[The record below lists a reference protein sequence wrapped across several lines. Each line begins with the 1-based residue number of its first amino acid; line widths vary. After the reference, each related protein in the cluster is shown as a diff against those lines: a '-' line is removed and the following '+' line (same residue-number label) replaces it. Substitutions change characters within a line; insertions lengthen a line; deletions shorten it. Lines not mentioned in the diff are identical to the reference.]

1 MKLQL
6 SLDLVDFDTALKFIE
21 ETRKSIDIIEIGT
34 PFALKYGI
42 SPVVEFKKRYSE
54 KKILADYKI
63 IDGGFYEA
71 DIAFEAGADIVTIL
85 GLSADA
91 TISGAVSAARKHK
104 KEVMVD
110 LIGLE
115 NIEKR
120 IPALES
126 LGVDYICVHT
136 AIDVQSEGNNP
147 LQDLQIAR
155 QTATKSKIAV
165 AGGLNINNINKVIPF
180 KPDIVVVGAGIT
192 ASQDRARAAGDI
204 KQVLAE

>member
-6 SLDLVDFDTALKFIE
+6 SLDLVDFDTALKYIE
-21 ETRKSIDIIEIGT
+21 ETRASIDIIEIGT

-42 SPVVEFKKRYSE
+42 NPVVEFKKRYSE
-54 KKILADYKI
+54 KEILADYKI

-71 DIAFEAGADIVTIL
+71 DIAFEAGADIVTVL

-91 TISGAVSAARKHK
+91 TILGAVSAAKKYK

-115 NIEKR
+115 NIEER

-136 AIDVQSEGNNP
+136 AIDVQGEGNNP
-147 LQDLQIAR
+147 FQDLQIAR
-155 QTATKSKIAV
+155 RTAAMSKIAV
-165 AGGLNINNINKVIPF
+165 AGGLNVHNIKEVIPF
-180 KPDIVVVGAGIT
+180 MPDIVVVGAGIT
-192 ASQDRARAAGDI
+192 ASSDRSKAAGDI
-204 KQVLAE
+204 KQMLAG